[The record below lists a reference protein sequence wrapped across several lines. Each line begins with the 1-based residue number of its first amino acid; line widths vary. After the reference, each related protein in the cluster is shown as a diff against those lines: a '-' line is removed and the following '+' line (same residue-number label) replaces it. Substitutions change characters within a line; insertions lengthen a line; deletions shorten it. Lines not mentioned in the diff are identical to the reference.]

1 MTQITIDAT
10 GARNAISPKFYP
22 LLKERARFLVLY
34 GGAGSG
40 KSHFAAQKILR
51 RIQAGMELG
60 VRQRFL
66 CLRKTGPAARK
77 SVFALLRDYIFRWG
91 MGKIVQFNK
100 TDMTIDFMGPDGT
113 FGTGSQIY
121 CGGLD
126 EPEKLKSIEG
136 VTSAWLEEPTEFKI
150 EDFLELDRRIR
161 GKTRAYQQ
169 IILSFNPISRLLWPH
184 QLFFEAEN
192 EYTKQAVLHHSTADD
207 NPFINADYI
216 TRTLDSLK
224 GVDEGY
230 YNVYRLGLWGVL
242 KDLIYHNWDEVNEL
256 PAQWDARFYGI
267 DWGYNAPTVFVEIR
281 LWRGDLWIRELMY
294 QTHLDPNEIIS
305 QMKRHLDPK
314 YRIWADSED
323 PGMIKLARAAGFD
336 IIPSE
341 KGPGSV
347 KAGIDTVKRFRLHIT
362 KDSVNGIKEMQ
373 GYKWLEKKDGEIK
386 DEPLKFNDHFCD
398 GFRYPIVGYFG
409 RIPVKQESIRHVGF

>member
-1 MTQITIDAT
+1 MTEIRIDAK
-10 GARNAISPKFYP
+10 GATRAISPKFYP
-22 LLKERARFLVLY
+22 LLKDRHRFLVLY

-40 KSHFAAQKILR
+40 KSHFAAQKIIR

-77 SVFALLRDYIFRWG
+77 SVFSLLRDYIYRWN
-91 MGKIVQFNK
+91 MGRIVQINK

-113 FGTGSQIY
+113 FGNGSQIY

-169 IILSFNPISRLLWPH
+169 IILTFNPISRLLWPH
-184 QLFFEAEN
+184 QLFFESEN
-192 EYTKQAVLHHSTADD
+192 EYTAEATLHHSTADD
-207 NPFINADYI
+207 NPFINQDYI
-216 TRTLDSLK
+216 DRTLEGLK
-224 GVDEGY
+224 NIDETY

-242 KDLIYHNWDEVNEL
+242 KDLIYHNWDEVDFL
-256 PAQWDARFYGI
+256 PDVYDARFYGI
-267 DWGYNAPTVFVEIR
+267 DWGYNAPTVFMEIR
-281 LWRGDLWIRELMY
+281 VWRGELWVRELLY
-294 QTHLDPNEIIS
+294 QTHLDPNEIIA
-305 QMKRHLDPK
+305 QMKRHLDPNL
-314 YRIWADSED
+314 RIWADSED
-323 PGMIKLARAAGFD
+323 PGMIKLARGAGFH

-347 KAGIDTVKRFRLHIT
+347 KAGIDTVKRFQVHIT
-362 KDSVNGIKEMQ
+362 KDSVNTIKEWQ
-373 GYKWLEKKDGEIK
+373 GYKWREDKEGNVL
-386 DEPLKFNDHFCD
+386 DEPVKFNDHACD
-398 GFRYPIVGYFG
+398 AVRYPVVGYFG
-409 RIPVKQESIRHVGF
+409 RIPIKQEQIRRVGF